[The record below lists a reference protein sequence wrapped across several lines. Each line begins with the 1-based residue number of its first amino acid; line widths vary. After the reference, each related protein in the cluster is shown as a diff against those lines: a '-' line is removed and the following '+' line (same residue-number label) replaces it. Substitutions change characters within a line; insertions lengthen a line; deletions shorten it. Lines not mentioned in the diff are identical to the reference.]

1 MVRIQITI
9 DAEIDDD
16 ELKARSPL
24 MKILKILSKEED
36 SQVKWYMENRERI
49 LAQEKDKREVF
60 KAEKA
65 RRKKK
70 DEGAVNEVV
79 YPVAPIDNVLR
90 FP

>member
-70 DEGAVNEVV
+70 DEGTVNEVV
-79 YPVAPIDNVLR
+79 YPAAPIDNVLR